1 MCVLAGNARLPL
13 TNKIVDTYLE
23 LIKVK
28 RFEVEAT
35 VTSID
40 PLTKTQLD
48 SLAVVMK
55 TQVGE
60 GAKVTVNTKVDASI
74 LGGL

>member
-1 MCVLAGNARLPL
+1 MTGNKRLRL
-13 TNKIVDTYLE
+13 TNKIVNTCSE
-23 LIKVK
+23 LMKAK
-28 RFEVEAT
+28 RCEVEAT
-35 VTSID
+35 ITSID

-48 SLAVVMK
+48 SLAVAMK

-60 GAKVTVNTKVDASI
+60 GTKVAMSTKVNASI